1 VLLEWELWMDNVESW
16 LVEVDTHPSI
26 VTCDLTALHL
36 QSTDTWFL
44 DMTDNFSAPAAAAQ
58 DVIGWQNF
66 MEGKIAKEWGQ
77 LQDCHYV
84 HLQSRC
90 TVDHWTSRLIL
101 QLLELMHGMWTHRN
115 KTLHVVDD
123 Q

>member
-1 VLLEWELWMDNVESW
+1 M
-16 LVEVDTHPSI
+16 
-26 VTCDLTALHL
+26 
-36 QSTDTWFL
+36 
-44 DMTDNFSAPAAAAQ
+44 DMTDKFSAPAAAAQ

-66 MEGKIAKEWGQ
+66 MEGKIAMEWGQ

-90 TVDHWTSRLIL
+90 TVDHWTSGLIS
-101 QLLELMHGMWTHRN
+101 QLLELTRGMWTHQN

-123 Q
+123 QGLPIAHSIQLQMDIYAEFQKDVEGLA